1 MTAGTS
7 DCRIEFWEVVEPS
20 GNTQKYDIKGDSK
33 MKILKGLDTKP
44 STIEDEITEAQRDTI
59 PTFRRCFKILVGN
72 CIPKPQTDEAVD
84 LWQIGLKL
92 KQEGD
97 VPIEDAQYKLLL
109 SKSKENPTQFTAH
122 ILGQMI
128 ELLNEAGKANT
139 PPA

>member
-1 MTAGTS
+1 
-7 DCRIEFWEVVEPS
+7 
-20 GNTQKYDIKGDSK
+20 
-33 MKILKGLDTKP
+33 MKTLTRLDAKP
-44 STIEDEITEAQRDTI
+44 EAIEDTLTEAQKESI

-97 VPIEDAQYKLLL
+97 VAIEDAQYKLLL

-128 ELLNEAGKANT
+128 ELLNEAGKAPGT
-139 PPA
+139 PA